1 MMILQDLWWMDY
13 LVPALLLLIALPL
26 SLYAVIIDIRESRQ
40 RKDDQIRA
48 KASRKHAARN
58 FKKAYRG

>member
-1 MMILQDLWWMDY
+1 MILQDLWWMDY

-48 KASRKHAARN
+48 KARRKHAARH
-58 FKKAYRG
+58 FKKVYRG

>member
-1 MMILQDLWWMDY
+1 MILQDLWWMDY
-13 LVPALLLLIALPL
+13 LVPVLLLLIALPL

-48 KASRKHAARN
+48 KAHRKHAARHV
-58 FKKAYRG
+58 KKVYRG

>member
-1 MMILQDLWWMDY
+1 MILQDLWWMDY
-13 LVPALLLLIALPL
+13 LVPGLLLLIAL

-48 KASRKHAARN
+48 KARRKHAQGIS
-58 FKKAYRG
+58 KKVYRG